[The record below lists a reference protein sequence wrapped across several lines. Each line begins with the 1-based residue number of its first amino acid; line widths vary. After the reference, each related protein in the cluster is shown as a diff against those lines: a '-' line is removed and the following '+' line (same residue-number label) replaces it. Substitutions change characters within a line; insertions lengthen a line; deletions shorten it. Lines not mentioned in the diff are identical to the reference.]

1 MKTKIIYI
9 LVMAMIIS
17 LCSGGACF
25 AQETSADAGSEIP
38 AEITYEAGSDTTP
51 PAEEIKAPAAPEGV
65 KAQVKTI
72 SNNIKLSWKK
82 VKNCDGYRV
91 YRYSSSS
98 GKYILKKN
106 HQRQQH
112 LLYGQKTQIQQN
124 LQIQGMR
131 LQAAGK

>member
-1 MKTKIIYI
+1 
-9 LVMAMIIS
+9 MIIS

-38 AEITYEAGSDTTP
+38 AEITYEAGSDATP

-91 YRYSSSS
+91 YLRQ
-98 GKYILKKN
+98 IHTQKN
-106 HQRQQH
+106 CQRQQD

>member
-25 AQETSADAGSEIP
+25 AQETSADAGSEI
-38 AEITYEAGSDTTP
+38 TDEAGSDTTP

-72 SNNIKLSWKK
+72 SNNIKEKSKELRRLQG
-82 VKNCDGYRV
+82 VQIQQLLRQ
-91 YRYSSSS
+91 
-98 GKYILKKN
+98 IHTQKN
-106 HQRQQH
+106 HQRQQD